1 MNVFVLDED
10 PARAAVYH
18 NDTHVRKMILEAAQM
33 LSTAVRINN
42 PGKDPGVYKI
52 AYPKHPC
59 TLKCINNRS
68 NFRWV
73 LELAENLA
81 KEYEFRF
88 DKSHA
93 SARILPEIRNH
104 IDSIPCGPLEFAQ
117 AMPDKYKNQC
127 PVTAYRTYY
136 KNEKIYMKNGKC
148 MVVYTRRTTP
158 EFLHENV
165 QNIRDACVIFYSIYR

>member
-18 NDTHVRKMILEAAQM
+18 NDAHVRKMILEAAQM

-42 PGKDPGVYKI
+42 PGKDSGVYKI

-73 LELAENLA
+73 LDLAENLA

-93 SARILPEIRNH
+93 SARILPEIRSYINT
-104 IDSIPCGPLEFAQ
+104 IPDGPLEFAQ
-117 AMPDKYKNQC
+117 AMPDEYKNQC

-136 KNEKIYMKNGKC
+136 KKDKIYMKNGKY
-148 MVVYTRRTTP
+148 MAVYTSRPIP
-158 EFLHENV
+158 EFLHGYV
-165 QNIRDACVIFYSIYR
+165 

>member
-18 NDTHVRKMILEAAQM
+18 NDVHVRKMILESTQM
-33 LSTAVRINN
+33 LSTAVRLNN
-42 PGKDPGVYKI
+42 PGKDLGVYKV
-52 AYPKHPC
+52 AYTKHPC

-73 LELAENLA
+73 LDLAENLA

-88 DKSHA
+88 DKTHA
-93 SARILPEIRNH
+93 SARILPEIRRYINT
-104 IDSIPCGPLEFAQ
+104 IPDGPLEFAQ
-117 AMPDKYKNQC
+117 AMPDEYKNQC

-136 KNEKIYMKNGKC
+136 KKDKIYMKNGKY
-148 MVVYTRRTTP
+148 MAVYTSRPIP
-158 EFLHENV
+158 EFLHGY
-165 QNIRDACVIFYSIYR
+165 A